1 MTKRSY
7 FVRAFWDEEAK
18 AFVSESDIVGLHIE
32 SPTLD
37 EFEEVLKEVGP
48 ELIVANH
55 LSAEELAAK
64 SYQDLI
70 PTIAWQR
77 PPEEPAAA

>member
-7 FVRAFWDEEAK
+7 LVRAFWDEEAK
-18 AFVSESDIVGLHIE
+18 VFVLESDIIGLHIE

-55 LSAEELAAK
+55 L
-64 SYQDLI
+64 
-70 PTIAWQR
+70 
-77 PPEEPAAA
+77 